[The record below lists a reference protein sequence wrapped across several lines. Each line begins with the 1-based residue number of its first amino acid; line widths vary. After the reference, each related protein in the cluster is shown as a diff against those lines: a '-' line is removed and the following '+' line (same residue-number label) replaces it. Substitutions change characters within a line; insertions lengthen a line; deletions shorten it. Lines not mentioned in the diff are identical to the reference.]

1 MLLSKR
7 LNTRF
12 WNSDQLRI
20 RRKLWLDIHLF
31 LGLFA
36 GAVLVVVAITGSI
49 MVFYVELQELFNEKQ
64 IAVPVPPEGKGI
76 RRSLDDIVAA
86 AETTKPEG
94 SRFFKAYYP
103 RNEKVAY
110 KLLYFVWDADNKTR
124 ELAKPSIRGDGYYIF
139 VDPYTATVTGKQL
152 WHPKDG
158 YLSRPIVSFLMQLHY
173 SLLLGSTG
181 AVLVGILGAIS
192 IISLLT
198 GLILWWPLTG
208 KFRQAL
214 TLKRDASPVR
224 LNFDIHKITGIFSF
238 VVLVP
243 ILFSGIYLVLPN
255 EINVLTRLFSPVTRA
270 NPYDGI
276 NASQYNSHLQV
287 GLKPIGFSTAEAI
300 VERSTPSG
308 VLKMFNPPTNDRG
321 VYVIQKYE
329 VVENSRFVGR
339 QTFVIDQYSGEI
351 INIYNSGV
359 GSAGDIFL
367 DWQWYLHS
375 GHAFGWTGRILVI
388 LAGIAC
394 AVLYV
399 TGVIR
404 WLQKRRARA
413 KQATRLAGEN
423 P

>member
-1 MLLSKR
+1 
-7 LNTRF
+7 
-12 WNSDQLRI
+12 
-20 RRKLWLDIHLF
+20 
-31 LGLFA
+31 
-36 GAVLVVVAITGSI
+36 
-49 MVFYVELQELFNEKQ
+49 
-64 IAVPVPPEGKGI
+64 
-76 RRSLDDIVAA
+76 
-86 AETTKPEG
+86 
-94 SRFFKAYYP
+94 
-103 RNEKVAY
+103 
-110 KLLYFVWDADNKTR
+110 
-124 ELAKPSIRGDGYYIF
+124 
-139 VDPYTATVTGKQL
+139 
-152 WHPKDG
+152 
-158 YLSRPIVSFLMQLHY
+158 MQLHY
-173 SLLLGSTG
+173 SLLLGSAG

-208 KFRQAL
+208 NFRQAL
-214 TLKRDASPVR
+214 TLKRDASSVR

-238 VVLVP
+238 AVSVP

-255 EINVLTRLFSPVTRA
+255 EINVLTRLFSPITRA

-276 NASQYNSHLQV
+276 NTSQYNSHLQV
-287 GLKPIGFSTAEAI
+287 GRKPIGFSAAEAI
-300 VERSTPSG
+300 VERSSPSG
-308 VLKMFNPPTNDRG
+308 VLKMFNPPTNERG

-351 INIYNSGV
+351 IYIYNSGI

-375 GHAFGWTGRILVI
+375 GHAFGWTGRILVM

-413 KQATRLAGEN
+413 KQAARLAAQTS
-423 P
+423 